1 MSSKAILLVEDN
13 ADDVEL
19 TLRAF
24 SRSTIHPQIHVA
36 RDGSEALAALI
47 GSEMQPQAATLP
59 ALVLLD
65 LKLPGLSGFDVLRV
79 LRANVRTRML
89 PVTILTSSTEPIDL
103 VTGYGLGAN
112 SYIRKPG
119 SFAEL
124 LTVTHQ
130 IATYWLQLNETP
142 TQR

>member
-1 MSSKAILLVEDN
+1 M
-13 ADDVEL
+13 
-19 TLRAF
+19 
-24 SRSTIHPQIHVA
+24 A

-47 GSEMQPQAATLP
+47 GSTERPEAPTLP

-79 LRANVRTRML
+79 LRAHERTRML

-112 SYIRKPG
+112 SYVRKPG

-130 IATYWLQLNETP
+130 IAMYWLQLNETP